1 MLKPTPVMKTLSFV
15 ISLFL
20 WRPLLFAQS
29 SPVLMGAPA
38 AGCAYAS
45 SCTRDEWA
53 LFNNVAGLADVKN
66 TTAAFTYN
74 AVPSFKLFNR
84 MAAAVAV
91 PVRFG
96 VAGVGVYRLG
106 NDLYNE
112 QLLTAGFSNTFGLA
126 SLGIRVNYVQY
137 NAAGFGTKGAFS
149 LSFGGIATLT
159 PALSVGAHIINL
171 NQPVLSKADGE
182 RLPTVVCA
190 GIGLK
195 VAPQTRITTEVEKDL
210 DYPLLWKTG
219 LEYRFQKKVFFR
231 TGFAFHPNA
240 GFFGFG
246 FKPKTLSID
255 YAFQYTGSRGAH
267 HEATVAYVFNRKQK

>member
-1 MLKPTPVMKTLSFV
+1 MKTLLLAITF
-15 ISLFL
+15 FL
-20 WRPLLFAQS
+20 RSVLLAAQS

-53 LFNNVAGLADVKN
+53 LFNNGAGLADVKN
-66 TTAAFTYN
+66 TTVAFTYN

-84 MAAAVAV
+84 MAAAVTL

-106 NDLYNE
+106 NNLYNE
-112 QLLTAGFSNTFGLA
+112 QLLTAGFSNTLGLA
-126 SLGIRVNYVQY
+126 SLGLRINYVQY

-159 PALSVGAHIINL
+159 PALSLGAHIMNV
-171 NQPVLSKADGE
+171 NQPVLSKTDQE
-182 RLPTVVCA
+182 RLPTIVCA
-190 GIGLK
+190 GICIK
-195 VAPQTRITTEVEKDL
+195 ASTQTRITTEVEKDL

-219 LEYRFQKKVFFR
+219 LEYQFQKKVFFR
-231 TGFAFHPNA
+231 TGFALHPNA
-240 GFFGFG
+240 GFFGLG
-246 FKPKTLSID
+246 FRPKTLSID

-267 HEATVAYVFNRKQK
+267 HEATVSYAFNKKQK

>member
-1 MLKPTPVMKTLSFV
+1 
-15 ISLFL
+15 
-20 WRPLLFAQS
+20 
-29 SPVLMGAPA
+29 MGAPA

-84 MAAAVAV
+84 MAAAVTL

-96 VAGVGVYRLG
+96 VAGFGVYRLG
-106 NDLYNE
+106 NNLYNE
-112 QLLTAGFSNTFGLA
+112 QLLTAGFSNTLGLA
-126 SLGIRVNYVQY
+126 SLGIRINYVQY
-137 NAAGFGTKGAFS
+137 SAAGFGTKGAFS
-149 LSFGGIATLT
+149 LNFGGIATLT
-159 PALSVGAHIINL
+159 PALSLGAHIINL
-171 NQPVLSKADGE
+171 NQPMLSKADQE
-182 RLPTVVCA
+182 RLPTIVCA
-190 GIGLK
+190 GICLK
-195 VAPQTRITTEVEKDL
+195 VSAQTRITTEVEKDL

-231 TGFAFHPNA
+231 TGFALHPNA
-240 GFFGFG
+240 GFFGLG

-267 HEATVAYVFNRKQK
+267 HEATVGYGFNKKQK